1 MLFLYL
7 AQKFPIQCWHA
18 AAHTRADYMLAAS
31 VPVLFEDKELGG
43 GVDKAVKMSAQYA
56 AVVDKKQVG
65 CLSEFSK
72 GEESMTLY

>member
-1 MLFLYL
+1 MFLYL
-7 AQKFPIQCWHA
+7 VQKFPIQSSYA
-18 AAHTRADYMLAAS
+18 AAHTHTNYMLVAS

-56 AVVDKKQVG
+56 AVVDKKRVG

-72 GEESMTLY
+72 GEKSMTLY